1 MQKKN
6 ERTPTFK
13 KKVALAAL
21 KEDATMNSIA
31 KTFGV
36 HSVQVRTW
44 KKELIDRAEE
54 IFQIKKRGDNF
65 KEKEASLHEEIGKL
79 TVENNWLKK
88 KLGI

>member
-21 KEDATMNSIA
+21 KEDATMNSIG

-44 KKELIDRAEE
+44 KKELVDRAEE
-54 IFQIKKRGDNF
+54 IFQSKKNGDNF

-88 KLGI
+88 KLGV

>member
-6 ERTPTFK
+6 ERSPIFK

-36 HSVQVRTW
+36 HPVQVRAW
-44 KKELIDRAEE
+44 KKELVDRAEE
-54 IFQIKKRGDNF
+54 IFQSKKSGDNF

-79 TVENNWLKK
+79 TVENNWFKK
-88 KLGI
+88 KLGV